1 VFRRFLQKLHHLLG
15 ISAGV
20 VMFFLALS
28 GSILVFDEEIDR
40 WLNPELLSIAPAEKP
55 VSLDAALAV
64 VQKELPDH
72 QVAFIRLPR
81 TPESSVEVWSSDEP
95 HQIAYVD
102 PYRLK
107 LLGTRGENDGAMGVL
122 KDLHVRLFAGEAG
135 HTGVGI
141 VGLALLF
148 LLGSG
153 AVLAWRKGRL
163 KRIFKPRLKGPAAAI
178 AFDWHRFIGTAGWA
192 LLFISAVTGV
202 MLVFFRVTAFALML
216 AFGGTPPERP
226 GPVELAPDVPLLA
239 LDEMRPRAEAAM
251 PDATLTWMSPPE
263 KEGAPF
269 LGRYRHR
276 DDPHPNGTSFAAFHP
291 QTGELLSVYGWENK
305 GTGLW
310 LSDLKYPI
318 HIGAFWGAAGPLI
331 VVLTGVVP
339 IALMGTGSY
348 LWLRRR
354 LQARR

>member
-1 VFRRFLQKLHHLLG
+1 MFRRILQKLHRLLG
-15 ISAGV
+15 ISAGAV
-20 VMFFLALS
+20 VFVLALS
-28 GSILVFDEEIDR
+28 GSILVFDEEIDL
-40 WLNPELLSIAPAEKP
+40 WLNPELLSLAPQEKP

-64 VQKELPDH
+64 VRAELPQH
-72 QVAFIRLPR
+72 KVAFIRLPR
-81 TPESSVEVWSSDEP
+81 TPESPVEIWSSDEP

-107 LLGTRGENDGAMGVL
+107 LLGTRGENDGAMGIL
-122 KDLHVRLFAGEAG
+122 KNLHVRLFAGEAG

-141 VGLALLF
+141 AGLALLF

-153 AVLAWRKGRL
+153 ATLAWRKGRL
-163 KRIFKPRLKGPAAAI
+163 KRIFKPRLKGPAPAI

-226 GPVELAPDVPLLA
+226 GPVELAADRALLS
-239 LDEMRPRAEAAM
+239 LDEMKPRAEAAM
-251 PDATLTWMSPPE
+251 PEATLTWMSPPE
-263 KEGAPF
+263 QEGAPF
-269 LGRYRHR
+269 LARYRHR

-291 QTGELLSVYGWENK
+291 QTGELLSVYSWENK

-318 HIGAFWGAAGPLI
+318 HIGAFWGPAGPFI
-331 VVLTGVVP
+331 VVLTGLLP
-339 IALMGTGSY
+339 IALMGTGGY
-348 LWLRRR
+348 LWVRRR
-354 LQARR
+354 LSVR